1 MTNTCQFSFR
11 LVYIQD
17 VCECKFMYISGLLH
31 ACLVSDI
38 LASGESDRPFFFFL
52 TFVCEKNVILILL
65 SFLFFTRC
73 VVCEILKNQVFMGV
87 TDQNKCIFT
96 QKYFDVRIFFR
107 DKKQP
112 QTELIK
118 ELSL

>member
-1 MTNTCQFSFR
+1 M
-11 LVYIQD
+11 
-17 VCECKFMYISGLLH
+17 
-31 ACLVSDI
+31 
-38 LASGESDRPFFFFL
+38 
-52 TFVCEKNVILILL
+52 FVCEKNVILILL

-73 VVCEILKNQVFMGV
+73 IVCEILKNQVFMGV

-96 QKYFDVRIFFR
+96 QKYFDVRIFFFR

-112 QTELIK
+112 HTELIK